1 MTKLFTRDRLMIG
14 INSFWEIEVKN
25 IIIQYNKA
33 VEQKND
39 KLMRGMILELL
50 KLLDEKQP
58 LKIRS
63 SAAWAFAEIS
73 STNKEILRAIVPT
86 VIDLM
91 NDQDTFIVTY
101 AINTIDNLFSTFPDL
116 MKPAILKSMKHLD
129 SFDPNLR
136 RVLFDFYF
144 NVSKKYPNF
153 LKENEDLIREIKY
166 ATKDLDKTV
175 STIARG
181 IIETLKI

>member
-1 MTKLFTRDRLMIG
+1 MIG
-14 INSFWEIEVKN
+14 INSFWEQEVKN
-25 IIIQYNKA
+25 ILNQYNKA
-33 VEQKND
+33 FEQKND

-73 STNKEILRAIVPT
+73 SSNKEILRAIIPT
-86 VIDLM
+86 IIDLL

-101 AINTIDNLFSTFPDL
+101 AINTIDNLFLTFPDL
-116 MKPAILKSMKHLD
+116 MKNAISKSMIHLD

-136 RVLFDFYF
+136 RVLFAFYL
-144 NVSKKYPNF
+144 NVSRNF
-153 LKENEDLIREIKY
+153 PHLIKENENLIREIKY

-175 STIARG
+175 NDSARE